1 MWLHECDFL
10 ADSSE
15 LVASMKEQCGYHSVT
30 IYPGFQTILDPPLS
44 VASDVIHDRSKVF
57 FFFAVLFTKSCNFA
71 KGSIFLI
78 YFCQLL
84 SFFEKIS

>member
-44 VASDVIHDRSKVF
+44 VASDVIYDRPKVF
-57 FFFAVLFTKSCNFA
+57 FSLRYYSPRVEPLQKVVFP
-71 KGSIFLI
+71 
-78 YFCQLL
+78 
-84 SFFEKIS
+84 